1 MWIFGQKENN
11 VFTCVFCVA
20 ETGIILNLAM
30 ELESGQ
36 YTVVLRVSDTHGMEQ
51 DSTVQATVCDCT
63 GTEVTCTG
71 RIAAG
76 TNLPLI
82 LGILAAILLLL
93 SKCKISYNENDVWGT
108 LKQISRVSCSLTM

>member
-1 MWIFGQKENN
+1 MWIFCQKEDN
-11 VFTCVFCVA
+11 VFRCVFCVV
-20 ETGIILNLAM
+20 EIKLQLVT

-36 YTVVLRVSDTHGMEQ
+36 YSVALRVSDIHGLDQ
-51 DSTVQATVCDCT
+51 VNTVRATVCDCT
-63 GTEVTCTG
+63 GTEVRCKD

-93 SKCKISYNENDVWGT
+93 SKWKICFTANAKT
-108 LKQISRVSCSLTM
+108 LFNSFLPPM